1 MYLGGFG
8 LLFFRIS
15 IVKFLDEVNIQVI
28 AGQGGNGCM
37 SFRREKF
44 IPFGGPDGGN
54 GGRGG
59 HVIIKAARSRH
70 TLMDLRY
77 KSIIR
82 AQSGR
87 RGQSSMLTGAK
98 GNDELIEVPVGTLIF
113 EAHTN
118 ELIADL
124 SHDEQSIIIAK
135 GGDPGFGNAHYKSST
150 NRAPRKT
157 TKGFPGESF
166 DLRLELRL
174 LANVGLVGLPNAG
187 KSSLLRAVSAAK
199 PKVADYPFTT
209 LTPQLGVVVVG
220 DDALVMADVP
230 GLIECASQ
238 GAGLGSRFLKHLSRC
253 HLLLH
258 IVDVSSESL
267 DEIQADIDTITQEID
282 AYGHGL
288 NEKPR
293 WMIFNKIDLLG
304 DDISWLDK
312 LSLPASIAK
321 TFMISAVARKN
332 IDQVKHALGLWWEEN
347 R

>member
-1 MYLGGFG
+1 M
-8 LLFFRIS
+8 
-15 IVKFLDEVNIQVI
+15 KFLDEVNIQVV
-28 AGQGGNGCM
+28 AGQGGNGCL

-59 HVIIKAARSRH
+59 HVIIKASSARH
-70 TLMDLRY
+70 TLMDLHY

-87 RGQSSMLTGAK
+87 RGQGSMLTGAK
-98 GNDELIEVPVGTLIF
+98 GRDEIVIVPVGTLIF
-113 EAHTN
+113 EQHTN

-124 SHDEQSIIIAK
+124 KEDGQTITIAK
-135 GGDPGFGNAHYKSST
+135 GGDPGFGNAHFKSST
-150 NRAPRKT
+150 NRAPRKV
-157 TKGFPGESF
+157 TKGFPGEAF

-187 KSSLLRAVSAAK
+187 KSSFLRTVSAAK

-209 LTPQLGVVVVG
+209 LTPQLGVVSVG

-253 HLLLH
+253 ELLLH
-258 IVDVSSESL
+258 IVDISSESAMQ
-267 DEIQADIDTITQEID
+267 IQNDIDTITQEIN

-288 NEKPR
+288 SDKPR
-293 WMIFNKIDLLG
+293 WMLFNKIDVLCDG
-304 DDISWLDK
+304 EEWLK
-312 LSLPASIAK
+312 AIRLPEAITQ
-321 TFMISAVARKN
+321 TFMISAIAHKN

-347 R
+347 KILKN